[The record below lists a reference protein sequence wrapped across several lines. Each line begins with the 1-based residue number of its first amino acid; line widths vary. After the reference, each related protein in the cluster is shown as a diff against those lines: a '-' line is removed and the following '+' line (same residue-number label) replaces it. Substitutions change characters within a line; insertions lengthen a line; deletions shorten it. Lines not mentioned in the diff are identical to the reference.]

1 MNTMPSC
8 ITNVLRTS
16 ETCSQH
22 VFIVYSMASRQQNF
36 HERSDLVT
44 SEHRNQSIETAWKPW
59 VEGVATSQQLFPESS
74 VGTDL
79 LLMRVIHC
87 VSRGPDLCSCW
98 ELLAGGFK
106 VGFGLICRTQALYCA
121 GLSMT
126 AVIGDSDVSH
136 HLGHQSTTTRM
147 RRQHILP
154 TWLQ

>member
-1 MNTMPSC
+1 MNLLKQSRSWKCNATLSC
-8 ITNVLRTS
+8 NTHLMFTSGLAKSANVYSVAFRLKCKYWVNDSQKHRHQSS
-16 ETCSQH
+16 ET
-22 VFIVYSMASRQQNF
+22 AR
-36 HERSDLVT
+36 
-44 SEHRNQSIETAWKPW
+44 KPW
-59 VEGVATSQQLFPESS
+59 VKGVATSERLLHESY

-136 HLGHQSTTTRM
+136 HLGH
-147 RRQHILP
+147 HHH
-154 TWLQ
+154 